1 MTRLVAV
8 TSIASLV
15 GSAWVQRF
23 RKWAG
28 IRLACPIRS

>member
-15 GSAWVQRF
+15 ASVWVQRF

-28 IRLACPIRS
+28 LRQAYPIRS